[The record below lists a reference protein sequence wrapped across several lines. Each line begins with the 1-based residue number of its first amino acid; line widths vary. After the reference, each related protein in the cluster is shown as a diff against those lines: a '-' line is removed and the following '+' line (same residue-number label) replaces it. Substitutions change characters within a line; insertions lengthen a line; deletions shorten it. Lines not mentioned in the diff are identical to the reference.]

1 MPGREGIR
9 TEVLKR
15 RRISDAQV
23 TIRLKIFHDIES
35 SDYMFEN
42 WRTGLIVKLAKKGDL
57 SDCTG
62 A

>member
-1 MPGREGIR
+1 VPGGEGNR

-35 SDYMFEN
+35 SDYMLED
-42 WRTGLIVKLAKKGDL
+42 WRTGLIVKLAKKR
-57 SDCTG
+57 
-62 A
+62 